1 MVSVALEVE
10 FSQQMEEHFILQF
23 ITNILKSTHL
33 GIHGFSLEMKCK
45 EFLQDK
51 KKLEWKNK

>member
-23 ITNILKSTHL
+23 ITNILKLTHL

-45 EFLQDK
+45 EFLQD
-51 KKLEWKNK
+51 